1 MAFNFAWEGRYRD
14 FRNQEVDRPN
24 FFIKI
29 KIALYKLP
37 FIINQ
42 YRNVLYAPT
51 IAYSVW
57 KQTFERMWRQ
67 MKVTVKEWRVM
78 SDHNKQLLLNA
89 VATK

>member
-1 MAFNFAWEGRYRD
+1 MFPVMGVHLAHYEIP
-14 FRNQEVDRPN
+14 QH
-24 FFIKI
+24 
-29 KIALYKLP
+29 
-37 FIINQ
+37 INQ
-42 YRNVLYAPT
+42 YESVLHAAT